1 MARPRTLGPVPC
13 CVVVYGPAMQQ
24 AHRETRTTI
33 VRLLSNIGS
42 AKEIQQYLKRFSD
55 VASSRFAVIKVGGA
69 ILREDMDSLASSLSF
84 LHRVGLIPIVVHGAG
99 PQIDQAL
106 AEAGIPLRL
115 HDGLRVTPPEVLA
128 VARRMLAAEN
138 IRLVDALQQLGT
150 RATGITSGVF
160 ECHAIDPDR
169 LGRVGDV
176 DRIHEHAIMAS
187 IHAGALPVLASLGE
201 TADGQILHL
210 DADAAARALVRHFQ
224 PYKVIFLTRTGGIA
238 DEHGAILPAIHLST
252 DYDALVRQPSM
263 PESTRIKLE
272 QIRAI
277 LDELPASSSV
287 SITRPDQLAREL
299 FTHRGSGTLVR
310 RGEHIDVYERW
321 ADIDLARL
329 EALLESSFR
338 KPLAGDYFE
347 RTRLHRAY
355 VTRSY
360 RAAALLTLENGI
372 SHLDK
377 FAVSDEARG
386 EGLGRATWVRMR
398 QDHPKLYWRS
408 RRENPIN
415 DFYFQESDGC
425 VKGTPWNVF
434 WYGFDDFAEIARCVE
449 EARQRP
455 ATIGAR

>member
-1 MARPRTLGPVPC
+1 MDA
-13 CVVVYGPAMQQ
+13 AMQQ
-24 AHRETRTTI
+24 PDGETRTTI
-33 VRLLSNIGS
+33 VRLLNNIGS

-55 VASSRFAVIKVGGA
+55 AGSSRFAVIKVGGA
-69 ILREDMDSLASSLSF
+69 ILRDDLDSLASSLSF

-106 AEAGIPLRL
+106 ADARIELRMRN
-115 HDGLRVTPPEVLA
+115 GLRVTPPEVLA
-128 VARRMLAAEN
+128 VARRVLAAEN

-150 RATGITSGVF
+150 RATGVTGGVF
-160 ECHAIDPDR
+160 ECRPIDPEQ
-169 LGRVGDV
+169 LGLVGAV
-176 DRIHEHAIMAS
+176 DRVEEHAIMAS
-187 IHAGALPVLASLGE
+187 IRAGAIPVLASVGE
-201 TADGQILHL
+201 TPRGQILHL
-210 DADAAARALVRHFQ
+210 DADTAAAALVRHFQ
-224 PYKVIFLTRTGGIA
+224 PYKVIFLTRTGGIP
-238 DEHGAILPAIHLST
+238 DEHGAILAAIHLST
-252 DYDALVRQPSM
+252 DFDELVRQPWV
-263 PESTRIKLE
+263 PEHVRDRLE
-272 QIRAI
+272 QIR
-277 LDELPASSSV
+277 DMMQDLPASSSV

-310 RGEHIDVYERW
+310 RGEHIDVYSRW
-321 ADIDLARL
+321 DEIDLVRL
-329 EALLESSFR
+329 QELLESSFR

-372 SHLDK
+372 AHLDK

-398 QDHPKLYWRS
+398 QEHPKLYWRS
-408 RRENPIN
+408 RRENPVN

-425 VKGTPWNVF
+425 VKGVPWNVF
-434 WYGFDDFAEIARCVE
+434 WYGFDDFAEIARCVA
-449 EARQRP
+449 EARARP

>member
-1 MARPRTLGPVPC
+1 MDD
-13 CVVVYGPAMQQ
+13 AMQQ
-24 AHRETRTTI
+24 ADQDTRTTI

-55 VASSRFAVIKVGGA
+55 VGSSRFAVIKVGGA
-69 ILREDMDSLASSLSF
+69 ILRDDMDSLASSLSF

-106 AEAGIPLRL
+106 ASAGIALRM
-115 HDGLRVTPPEVLA
+115 HDGMRVTPPEVLA

-150 RATGITSGVF
+150 RATGITGGVF
-160 ECHAIDPDR
+160 ECHPLAPGE
-169 LGRVGDV
+169 LGLVGAV

-187 IHAGALPVLASLGE
+187 IRANSIPVLASLGE
-201 TADGQILHL
+201 TADSQILHL
-210 DADAAARALVRHFQ
+210 DADAAAHALVRHFQ
-224 PYKVIFLTRTGGIA
+224 PYKVVFLTRTGGIPG
-238 DEHGAILPAIHLST
+238 EHGEILPALHLTT
-252 DYDALVRQPSM
+252 DFDELVRQPWLPPVM
-263 PESTRIKLE
+263 RVKLE
-272 QIRAI
+272 QIRGI
-277 LDELPASSSV
+277 LESLPPSSSV

-310 RGEHIDVYERW
+310 RGEYIDVFDRW
-321 ADIDLARL
+321 DGIDLVRL
-329 EALLESSFR
+329 KDLLESSFR
-338 KPLAGDYFE
+338 KPLASDYFE
-347 RTRLHRAY
+347 RTPLYRAY
-355 VTRSY
+355 ITRSY

-372 SHLDK
+372 AHLDK

-386 EGLGRATWVRMR
+386 EGLGRVTWLRMR

-415 DFYFQESDGC
+415 DFYFQEADGC
-425 VKGTPWNVF
+425 VKGSPWNVF
-434 WYGFDDFAEIARCVE
+434 WYGFDDFAEIARCVT